1 MSNDLREFI
10 LYRVLRHKF
19 YVESQELSKMIEFD
33 ESLPLKNVCAKL
45 SLEISDRLDNIVEI
59 LAVSKRSF
67 IERALVYAID
77 TAEEEFQKVLSEK
90 WTDKER
96 EQMINEHLNAGE
108 K

>member
-1 MSNDLREFI
+1 
-10 LYRVLRHKF
+10 
-19 YVESQELSKMIEFD
+19 
-33 ESLPLKNVCAKL
+33 
-45 SLEISDRLDNIVEI
+45 

-96 EQMINEHLNAGE
+96 EQMINEHLNAG
-108 K
+108 